1 MSRSVSLFLVCAI
14 AVGCGSAS
22 TPSPIAP
29 STALSVT
36 PSTGTAS
43 VNGSVQT
50 SAGAAAGM
58 NVELVGSALR
68 ATVGSDNRFA
78 LAGIAPGAHRLRFTG
93 MGANAEVALDS
104 VAAGETLEVIVDV
117 NGAAAT
123 VQSGRKLAVNETR
136 FEGRI
141 VSVPPDV
148 AAGTLLIGERTVST
162 NASTVIKDGSR
173 TIALADLTATM
184 LVEVTGVEGE
194 TAFAARL
201 IDVLRDPVL
210 QLDGTIAGLTGTASE
225 FEFTFGTRTVR
236 GNSATEFKGGGSNP
250 TFARLA
256 NGAVVHVAAADKG
269 EFLLATRINLPS
281 EPVSTEP
288 PVPVVTAE
296 GTLTAVTGTSP
307 VLTLS
312 VGTSTVVTSAS
323 TVVRRKNET
332 LTLAALAVGQTIS
345 AEGTAGTGGAINAT
359 RISIEY
365 DPAAPPAPPV
375 TPAAPFDVEG
385 IVSGKAGTCPAV
397 TFVVQTKTIVAD
409 ASTQYLQ
416 LTCSTLANGATVR
429 VKGRLEEDGS
439 VTADQIKKSK

>member
-22 TPSPIAP
+22 APSPLSP
-29 STALSVT
+29 STALTVS

-50 SAGAAAGM
+50 SAGAAGM
-58 NVELVGSALR
+58 TVELVGTALR

-78 LAGIAPGAHRLRFTG
+78 LAGIAPGTHRLRFTG
-93 MGANAEVALDS
+93 MGANAEVTLDS
-104 VAAGETLEVIVDV
+104 VSAGETLEVIVDV

-148 AAGTLLIGERTVST
+148 AAGTLLVGERTVT
-162 NASTVIKDGSR
+162 TTASTVIRNGSR
-173 TIALADLTATM
+173 TIALADLTAAT

-194 TAFAARL
+194 TSFAARL

-210 QLDGTIAGLTGTASE
+210 QLDGTVAGLTGTAAE
-225 FEFTFGTRTVR
+225 FEFTLGTRTIR

-250 TFARLA
+250 AFARLA
-256 NGAVVHVAAADKG
+256 NGDAVHVAAADKG
-269 EFLLATRINLPS
+269 AFLLATRINLPS
-281 EPVSTEP
+281 EPESTEP

-296 GTLTAVTGTSP
+296 GTLTAVAGTSP
-307 VLTLS
+307 VLTLT

-323 TVVRRKNET
+323 TIVRRKNET
-332 LTLAALAVGQTIS
+332 LTLAALAVGQTVS
-345 AEGTAGTGGAINAT
+345 AEGIAGTGGAINAT
-359 RISIEY
+359 RISIEV

-385 IVSGKAGTCPAV
+385 IVSARTGTCPAV
-397 TFVVQTKTIVAD
+397 TFIVQTKTVVAD
-409 ASTQYLQ
+409 ASTQYVQ
-416 LTCSTLANGATVR
+416 LTCATLANGATVR
-429 VKGRLEEDGS
+429 VKGRLQEDGS